1 MVTMASNRQLHNQN
15 ALAYNTSIQ
24 GFPGNV
30 FAHCFHFDL
39 VVFCAAEEAATRD
52 VRATFTA
59 A

>member
-1 MVTMASNRQLHNQN
+1 MASNRQFYNQH

-30 FAHCFHFDL
+30 FAYWFHFDL
-39 VVFCAAEEAATRD
+39 VVFFAAEEAAARD
-52 VRATFTA
+52 VRVTFTA

>member
-1 MVTMASNRQLHNQN
+1 MASNRQFYNQH

-30 FAHCFHFDL
+30 FAHWFHFDL
-39 VVFCAAEEAATRD
+39 VVFFAAEEAAARD
-52 VRATFTA
+52 VRVTFTA